1 MDEKRH
7 RKYAW
12 IYDCKLQYDNAY
24 TQKISISKW
33 LLDLNTALQ
42 PTKYFNGVTIVV
54 LKIVV
59 ATIDLDYYHNKWFM
73 TQQR

>member
-1 MDEKRH
+1 MDVKRH

-24 TQKISISKW
+24 THKISISKW

-59 ATIDLDYYHNKWFM
+59 ATIDLDYYHNK
-73 TQQR
+73 